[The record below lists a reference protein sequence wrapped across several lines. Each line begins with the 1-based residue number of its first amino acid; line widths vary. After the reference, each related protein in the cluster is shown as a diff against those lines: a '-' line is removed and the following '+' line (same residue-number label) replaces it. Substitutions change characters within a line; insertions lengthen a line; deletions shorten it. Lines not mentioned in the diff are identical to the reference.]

1 MVRTQ
6 IQLTERQARE
16 LKRIAAARGVSMAEV
31 IREAVDERIR
41 AGIVPV
47 SREER
52 VKRALAVLGKFRSG
66 LRDVSARHD
75 DYLVEAYRK

>member
-16 LKRIAAARGVSMAEV
+16 LKRIAAARGISMAEV

-41 AGIVPV
+41 TGIVPV

-75 DYLVEAYRK
+75 DYLAEAYRK

>member
-16 LKRIAAARGVSMAEV
+16 LKRIAAAKGVSMAEV

-66 LRDVSARHD
+66 IKDLSTAHD
-75 DYLVEAYRK
+75 KYLAEDYSR